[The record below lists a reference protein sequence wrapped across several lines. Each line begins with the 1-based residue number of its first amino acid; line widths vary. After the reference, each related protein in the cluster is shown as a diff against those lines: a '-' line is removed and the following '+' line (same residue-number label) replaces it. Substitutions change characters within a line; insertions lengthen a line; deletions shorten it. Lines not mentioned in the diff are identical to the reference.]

1 MSSQVEPTLTECDA
15 AAVTEREQR
24 HKRRG
29 LLRTDTHT
37 LYDIPFQALGAAPT
51 EELQRIAKNKDESYS
66 PELQAEASSIIR
78 ARVDPQD
85 RNAVET
91 EM

>member
-1 MSSQVEPTLTECDA
+1 MSSQVEPTFAECDA
-15 AAVTEREQR
+15 AAVSEREQR
-24 HKRRG
+24 QKRRG
-29 LLRTDTHT
+29 LLRTDMHT
-37 LYDIPFQALGAAPT
+37 LYDIPFQVLDAVPT
-51 EELQRIAKNKDESYS
+51 QELRRIAKNMDKSYS

-91 EM
+91 ET